1 MPDYSQSKIYKIYSD
16 DTDLIYYGSTVQ
28 PLFKRLYSHKTK
40 CNSKKYISCTC
51 KVIFEQSDNVKIVLV
66 ESFPC
71 KTKEELHQREFFYIQ
86 NNRCVNKVQGN
97 YTTNLYKVQRV
108 NRPIYNSTLSNKY
121 TKKDY
126 CREYNRWMRTEFG
139 SMCRMY
145 KAM

>member
-28 PLFKRLYSHKTK
+28 PLSKRLYSHKTK
-40 CNSKKYISCTC
+40 CNSKKYRSCSC

-71 KTKEELHQREFFYIQ
+71 KTKEELHQRELYYIQ
-86 NNRCVNKVQGN
+86 NNRCVNLVGTVRS
-97 YTTNLYKVQRV
+97 YTPSMNNV
-108 NRPIYNSTLSNKY
+108 Y
-121 TKKDY
+121 TKNDY
-126 CREYNRWMRTEFG
+126 CRDYNRWMRTEFG

-145 KAM
+145 